1 MSKATLG
8 SGSKDNIFYVILRE
22 FGEEEAARALSRL
35 ARLSST
41 FISKSSSDLICYLVF
56 TSYRARTSILLGISF
71 GISLLNKLRV
81 YSLASLKTVAS

>member
-1 MSKATLG
+1 MICCIVLLNLLTTHKIIFCVFNYADVVIRNSELLAGKMSKATLG

-41 FISKSSSDLICYLVF
+41 FISKSVI
-56 TSYRARTSILLGISF
+56 
-71 GISLLNKLRV
+71 
-81 YSLASLKTVAS
+81 